1 MTDQI
6 IANVYTFILSGFLEF
21 LKSFLQSFICL
32 LPHHRKLYIQKNW
45 ASHQVMHLSIWT
57 QTKSWSCQKKFYLI
71 YIFFFNLLASDNLL
85 LKISS
90 ILTNL
95 DHLLCLQDLIE
106 SIEGIP
112 LELLSYQSKPI
123 DELRLLWR
131 EKFGS
136 YIHTYMSTVD

>member
-1 MTDQI
+1 M
-6 IANVYTFILSGFLEF
+6 
-21 LKSFLQSFICL
+21 
-32 LPHHRKLYIQKNW
+32 YI
-45 ASHQVMHLSIWT
+45 
-57 QTKSWSCQKKFYLI
+57 
-71 YIFFFNLLASDNLL
+71 FFNLLASDNLL

-123 DELRLLWR
+123 DELRLL
-131 EKFGS
+131 
-136 YIHTYMSTVD
+136 

>member
-1 MTDQI
+1 MLTDQI

-57 QTKSWSCQKKFYLI
+57 QTKSWSCQKKFHLNYI
-71 YIFFFNLLASDNLL
+71 YIYIFFNLLASDNLL
-85 LKISS
+85 LRISS

-136 YIHTYMSTVD
+136 YMSTVD